1 MLETSTQGGFEMQKR
16 LYGVVL
22 LAAFG
27 TLAMAQSGTVWREIA
42 TGLVCSD
49 GSPWKFYATRGDS
62 QKVIV
67 DFQGGGACWDEAS
80 CDPKNNL
87 YTRTL
92 NKGELDYAQGIYNKL
107 SSANP
112 FKGWSHVFVPY
123 CSGDIHWG
131 NAEKEYKYGKIYHQG
146 AAHAR
151 AALEYTYANFPF
163 AQNVFVTGC
172 SAGAYGA
179 AMWGPHIMRHYNKS
193 RVAVLGDSGLGV
205 TTPAF
210 ANLAF
215 NSWKP
220 QSAIPDFIPE
230 LAEFVKDPGKTR
242 VEAIYKAAGKAF
254 PNNSF
259 AQFTANTDNV
269 QIFFHSLGL
278 GLAQPTQAS
287 ATEWVQQA
295 FAAMLGIKAVTPNYA
310 NYVIPGGSHCIIG
323 SPAFYTTRVNNVPLT
338 TWVNELITKTPADVI
353 ARP

>member
-1 MLETSTQGGFEMQKR
+1 MKMQKR
-16 LYGVVL
+16 LLGVAL

-27 TLAMAQSGTVWREIA
+27 TLAAAQSGTIWREIA

-49 GSPWKFYATRGDS
+49 GSPWKFYATRGSS

-87 YTRTL
+87 FVRTL
-92 NKGELDYAQGIYNKL
+92 NKADLDYAQGIYNKQ
-107 SSANP
+107 SNANP

-123 CSGDIHWG
+123 CSGDLHWG
-131 NAEKEYKYGKIYHQG
+131 NSERQYSHGKVYHQG

-151 AALEYTYANFPF
+151 AALEYTYKNFPSPK
-163 AQNVFVTGC
+163 NVFVTGC
-172 SAGAYGA
+172 SAGSYGA
-179 AMWGPHIMRHYNKS
+179 AMWSPHIMKHYNKA
-193 RVAVLGDSGLGV
+193 RVALFGDSGLGV
-205 TTPAF
+205 TSDAF
-210 ANLAF
+210 TNVMVNA
-215 NSWKP
+215 W
-220 QSAIPDFIPE
+220 QSQAVLPDFLPE
-230 LAEFVKDPGKTR
+230 LAEFIKNPSKTR
-242 VEAIYKAAGKAF
+242 IEAIYKAAGKAF

-269 QIFFHSLGL
+269 QIFFHAFSL

-323 SPAFYTTRVNNVPLT
+323 SPEFYTTRVNNVPLT
-338 TWVNELITKTPADVI
+338 AWVNELISKTPADVI